1 MKFRSFSILATLVCA
16 VFVAGTF
23 AQTSTSVTY
32 KYTPIDYP
40 GAASTSANGINNGNI
55 IVGSYV
61 DSSNVSHGFK
71 YANGTFTG
79 INFPGAAT
87 TSAMGISDPGDVV
100 GSYQLSNASNSP
112 VHGFL
117 LHNGTFTTIDD
128 PKTSGAVLVGI
139 NKSGTIVGNG
149 WNGFV
154 YQNGTF
160 TYLNAPL
167 QAGEVA
173 YTQVNGINN
182 LGQVVGQVFSGDN
195 WRGFWVPTNGS
206 DYDFFQ
212 PIFSL
217 DNQVTGINGG
227 GDIVG
232 CHDFNNPFI
241 AFRVEGNE
249 GSESTEKFSS
259 NVQTL
264 PNPIGPTSCPRSI
277 NFARLIVGFAAS
289 HGYLAVPALTLNVT
303 NPANKSTNTNPVHV
317 AASAS
322 GVNPISQMQVWVNS
336 KEVFH
341 VAGASLNTNINLPVG
356 TNERF
361 VVQAVDSKGVTAKV
375 VETITV
381 H

>member
-1 MKFRSFSILATLVCA
+1 MKFRSFSIMATLVFA
-16 VFVAGTF
+16 LFVAGSF
-23 AQTSTSVTY
+23 AQTRTSVTY
-32 KYTPIDYP
+32 KYTPVDYP
-40 GAASTSANGINNGNI
+40 GTATTSANGINNGNI
-55 IVGSYV
+55 IVGSYL

-71 YANGTFTG
+71 YANGAFTG
-79 INFPGAAT
+79 LNFPGAAT
-87 TSAMGISDPGDVV
+87 TTPMGISDTGDVV
-100 GSYQLSNASNSP
+100 GSYQLSNGSNSP

-117 LHNGTFTTIDD
+117 LHNGNFTTIDD
-128 PKTSGAVLVGI
+128 PKTSGAILVGI

-149 WNGFV
+149 YDGFV

-167 QAGEVA
+167 QAGETA
-173 YTQVNGINN
+173 YTQLNGINN

-217 DNQVTGINGG
+217 DNQVTGINGR

-232 CHDFNNPFI
+232 CHDSNDPFI
-241 AFRVEGNE
+241 AFNVEGTE
-249 GSESTEKFSS
+249 GSESTEKFP
-259 NVQTL
+259 NNIEPL
-264 PNPIGPTSCPRSI
+264 PNPIGATSCPHSI
-277 NFARLIVGFAAS
+277 NFARLIVGFAGG
-289 HGYLAVPALTLNVT
+289 HGYLAVPVLTLNVT
-303 NPANKSTNTNPVHV
+303 SPVNNSTNTNPVHV

-341 VAGASLNTNINLPVG
+341 VSGAIVNANINLPVG

-375 VETITV
+375 VETVTV